1 MNWYKKAQ
9 NQLNF
14 STWLSDE
21 LKRLTNNY
29 QSSPSSS
36 IIPTPE
42 SLQKNIKDVQRW
54 VAETNPDLSN
64 YNLARSIEEARRYLS
79 NKKYMS
85 VSEEMEANRN
95 AFISE
100 HQNLYPQADNFAVDM
115 MAKKQ
120 SLPATIKNR
129 INKSIYNILLNKHFE
144 SIPLK
149 EIMDACEAQDVIVL
163 QEDGT
168 KWGGFLTGG
177 AECGSKEAESQHAL
191 FELAYKKDD
200 AYYITKN
207 ALSMT
212 WCTMHSGKYEIVAY
226 VS

>member
-14 STWLSDE
+14 STWLADE

-36 IIPTPE
+36 ISPTPE
-42 SLQKNIKDVQRW
+42 VLQQNIKDVQMW
-54 VAETNPDLSN
+54 VAERNPDLSQ
-64 YNLARSIEEARRYLS
+64 YSLAKAVEIAQSYQISR
-79 NKKYMS
+79 KFMS
-85 VSEEMEANRN
+85 ENQKMEANRR

-129 INKSIYNILLNKHFE
+129 INKSIHTILLNKHFE

-149 EIMDACEAQDVIVL
+149 EIMDACETQDVIVL

>member
-14 STWLSDE
+14 STWLADE
-21 LKRLTNNY
+21 LKRITNNY
-29 QSSPSSS
+29 QSSPSTS
-36 IIPTPE
+36 ISPTPE
-42 SLQKNIKDVQRW
+42 VLQQNIKDVQMW
-54 VAETNPDLSN
+54 VAETSPDLSSLS
-64 YNLARSIEEARRYLS
+64 LARAVDKARDYLLRRS
-79 NKKYMS
+79 NQ
-85 VSEEMEANRN
+85 SELWKMEANRRS
-95 AFISE
+95 FISE

-177 AECGSKEAESQHAL
+177 SECGSKEAESQHAL

-226 VS
+226 VG